1 MTIQPAAPHRD
12 LDTATSGSDTSEA
25 ARSDAQA
32 EDWGPY
38 GRPLFNDP
46 DARALSRV
54 GVVDVGSNSVRL
66 VVFDGAARS
75 PAYFYNEK
83 IMCGLGAGLSDTGK
97 LNPKGRA
104 RALEALKRFQILAK
118 GLLKDPLTVVA
129 TAAVRDASDGPE
141 FCAEVE
147 AATGL
152 RIRVITGEEE
162 ARLSAQGVL
171 LGWPGA
177 YGLICDIGGSSME
190 LAEIHDGE
198 VGKCVTSNLGPLKL
212 KDIKGGRRGRKAHI
226 DEVMASLRDQLGD
239 QRDRLFLVGGSW
251 RAIARLDMLRRNYP
265 LTVQHEYRMTAKDVR
280 ETVKF
285 IEKGDLEKLRSECGV
300 SSARMALVPYAID
313 VLSRLIKT
321 FRPKDIAISSY
332 GIREGLLYEQM
343 PDRLRQRDPL
353 IEAARFAEAK
363 DARVPGFGKT
373 LYTFVKPLFSGA
385 PYAKM
390 RLVKAACVLHDVS
403 WRAHPDY
410 RAEVCFDNATRAN
423 LGGLKH
429 SERIFLG
436 LALLHRYRNK
446 RQGTHFEHL
455 YDLLPPEKQ
464 KEAEILGKAMRFGA
478 MLMVGEDQDIGS
490 LRWQP
495 RKRLLHVELP
505 AASTA
510 LFGEVAE
517 SRLMSLVNTLKAEV
531 RVTVAGTRG
540 ALLEKDARD

>member
-12 LDTATSGSDTSEA
+12 LDTATSGSDPSEA
-25 ARSDAQA
+25 ARSDAPA

-104 RALEALKRFQILAK
+104 RALEALKRFQMLAK

-280 ETVKF
+280 ETIKF

-495 RKRLLHVELP
+495 RKRLLHVELR